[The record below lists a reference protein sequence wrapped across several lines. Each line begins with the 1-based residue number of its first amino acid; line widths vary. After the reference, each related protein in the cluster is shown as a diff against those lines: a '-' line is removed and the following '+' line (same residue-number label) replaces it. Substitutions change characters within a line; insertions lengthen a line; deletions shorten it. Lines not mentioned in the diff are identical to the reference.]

1 MYGKYCIQCKET
13 TIDYIYF
20 CISMHAKVDR
30 TCHPNIIC
38 EKRCKSRA
46 VEQMKEIKAQRTEQ
60 EKVGKRKE
68 YGLREDDNPLLDI
81 PADIYE

>member
-1 MYGKYCIQCKET
+1 MI
-13 TIDYIYF
+13 
-20 CISMHAKVDR
+20 
-30 TCHPNIIC
+30 
-38 EKRCKSRA
+38 
-46 VEQMKEIKAQRTEQ
+46 EIKAQRTEE